1 MVNPYNLVTFL
12 KGQSEITMSEIICKV
27 TQGVGPIRNPK
38 SKYHVS
44 VGEYKDDYYPPY
56 CQGMYHYHTY
66 SPTSKWDNNRH
77 LEVGQ
82 LLLIDSIYRY
92 IAGRI
97 GTKNLLFGLF

>member
-66 SPTSKWDNNRH
+66 FKPQNGAISEIWKWGR
-77 LEVGQ
+77 GSS
-82 LLLIDSIYRY
+82 SIAFTD
-92 IAGRI
+92 I
-97 GTKNLLFGLF
+97 